1 MPKVRSEKKNRAQ
14 RDNQKA
20 VQCGV
25 KFNTSIGQHILK
37 NPLIVQSMIKKS
49 GLRSTDTVLEIGPG
63 TGNMTVKIMEEVKK
77 VIACELDPRMAAEL
91 QKRVQTINRSHQLHL
106 VVGDV
111 MKHEK
116 LPQFDACVANLPYQI
131 SSGIVFKL
139 LLHRPMFRCAVL
151 MFQKEFAE
159 RLVAKPGSKLYS
171 RITVN
176 TQLLARCDMLMHV
189 GKNNFKPPPKVESA
203 VVRLEP
209 INPPPK
215 INFNEWD
222 GVVRIAFNRK
232 NKTLGAAF
240 GTNTVVELVEKNYRT
255 HCSLK
260 NQAVPKNLN
269 MKAKVMGL
277 LKKAEMDELRARHMD
292 QDDFLKLLHLFN
304 SNGIHFA

>member
-1 MPKVRSEKKNRAQ
+1 
-14 RDNQKA
+14 
-20 VQCGV
+20 V
-25 KFNTSIGQHILK
+25 KSQVVFNTGIGQHILK
-37 NPLIVQSMIKKS
+37 NPLIIQSMIKKS
-49 GLRSTDTVLEIGPG
+49 ALRSTDTVLEIGPG

-77 VIACELDPRMAAEL
+77 VVACELDPRMAAEL
-91 QKRVQTINRSHQLHL
+91 QKRTQTLNRTHQLHL
-106 VVGDV
+106 IVGDV
-111 MKHEK
+111 MKHDK
-116 LPQFDACVANLPYQI
+116 LPFFDVCVANLPYQI

-159 RLVAKPGSKLYS
+159 RLVAKPGTKLYS

-176 TQLLARCDMLMHV
+176 TQLLARCDMLLHV

-209 INPPPK
+209 INPAPK

-222 GVVRIAFNRK
+222 GIVRIAFNRK

-240 GTNTVVELVEKNYRT
+240 GTNTVIDLIEKNYRT

-260 NQAVPKNLN
+260 NIMVPKDLN
-269 MKAKVMGL
+269 MKEKVIGL
-277 LKKAEMDELRARHMD
+277 LKESQMDMLRARHMD
-292 QDDFLKLLHLFN
+292 QDDFLALLHLFN